1 MDPKGKIGVVK
12 PPSLG
17 YRHVVALIGFA
28 SCFLVNIQ
36 RMSLGVAIVAMVNQT
51 VPDRLA
57 ESNSTAIVCPYSNET
72 KSSSVKKV
80 EGDFSWNSQQQGLV
94 LGIGFLGFFFATIPA
109 SMLIKAL
116 QAKRVALFGSILSS
130 VVTMLCPIASELH
143 VNAMIV
149 AQFVRGIGQGF
160 LFVSL
165 FVLMANWFPRKERG
179 LLSTCV
185 ISGYS
190 IGSAVASAVTGYI
203 CDVPEL
209 GWEGSFYIM
218 GGIGVFHAALV
229 IVLLYETPQSHPKI
243 SSAELLYLSADEEK
257 NASNNV
263 PKTPWLKILSS
274 IPFYALLIGL
284 LGQYWCFSYFW
295 TVHSTFLGTIQ
306 HFPITENGVWSCLP
320 FLMKACG
327 EYSSSSISNWLL
339 MKKYVTVNVLRRTC
353 NSIGCIGFSA
363 AVLGTYY
370 SGCNGSMSAVTAAV
384 SMFFTGV
391 ATAGAMITCIDMA
404 PRFAGSLSAFLNG
417 AGCWVSFL
425 LPIIVGLIT
434 RNKLLTEWHTV
445 FFISI
450 SFVMLSG
457 VIFAIFGSAEVQPW
471 NFVEEDVKK
480 DINSLEL
487 NKERETSPQSTG
499 GLPNNHR

>member
-1 MDPKGKIGVVK
+1 MGIVK

-28 SCFLVNIQ
+28 SCFLINIQ

-51 VPDRLA
+51 VPDRLTD
-57 ESNSTAIVCPYSNET
+57 SNSTAMVCPYSNET
-72 KSSSVKKV
+72 RSSSAKTT
-80 EGDFSWNSQQQGLV
+80 EGDFSWTSQQQGLV
-94 LGIGFLGFFFATIPA
+94 LGMGFLGFFFATVPA
-109 SMLIKAL
+109 SRIFAAF
-116 QAKRVALFGSILSS
+116 QARRVALFGSILSS
-130 VVTMLCPIASELH
+130 VATLLCPVASQIH
-143 VNAMIV
+143 VNAMIA

-165 FVLMANWFPRKERG
+165 FVLMANWFPPKERG

-190 IGSAVASAVTGYI
+190 IGSTVASAVTGYI

-209 GWEGSFYIM
+209 GWSGSFYIM
-218 GGIGVFHAALV
+218 GGVGVFHAALV
-229 IVLLYETPQSHPKI
+229 IVLLYETPQDHPKI
-243 SSAELLYLSADEEK
+243 SSTELLYLSDGEEK
-257 NASNNV
+257 NASNNN
-263 PKTPWLKILSS
+263 PKTPWRKILTSV
-274 IPFYALLIGL
+274 PFYALLIGL

-320 FLMKACG
+320 FLMKAFG

-339 MKKYVTVNVLRRTC
+339 MKKYVTVDVLRRTC

-363 AVLGTYY
+363 AVLGTYF

-425 LPIIVGLIT
+425 LPILVGAIT
-434 RNKLLTEWHTV
+434 KNKLLEEWHTV

-450 SFVMLSG
+450 SFVMMSG
-457 VIFAIFGSAEVQPW
+457 IVFAIFGSAKVQPW
-471 NFVEEDVKK
+471 NFVEEEVNK
-480 DINSLEL
+480 DINSIEL
-487 NKERETSPQSTG
+487 SKQKDISPLSISV
-499 GLPNNHR
+499 LSNNHR

>member
-1 MDPKGKIGVVK
+1 MESKEKIGIVK

-28 SCFLVNIQ
+28 SCFLINIQ

-57 ESNSTAIVCPYSNET
+57 DSNSTAMVCPYSNET
-72 KSSSVKKV
+72 KSSS
-80 EGDFSWNSQQQGLV
+80 
-94 LGIGFLGFFFATIPA
+94 
-109 SMLIKAL
+109 
-116 QAKRVALFGSILSS
+116 AK
-130 VVTMLCPIASELH
+130 
-143 VNAMIV
+143 
-149 AQFVRGIGQGF
+149 QGF

-209 GWEGSFYIM
+209 GWSGSFYIM
-218 GGIGVFHAALV
+218 GGVGIFHAALV
-229 IVLLYETPQSHPKI
+229 IVLLYETPQDHPKI
-243 SSAELLYLSADEEK
+243 SSTELLYLSDDEEK
-257 NASNNV
+257 NASNDT
-263 PKTPWLKILSS
+263 PKTPWRKILTS

-320 FLMKACG
+320 FLMKAFG

-339 MKKYVTVNVLRRTC
+339 MKKYVNVDVLRRTC
-353 NSIGCIGFSA
+353 NSIG
-363 AVLGTYY
+363 
-370 SGCNGSMSAVTAAV
+370 
-384 SMFFTGV
+384 
-391 ATAGAMITCIDMA
+391 
-404 PRFAGSLSAFLNG
+404 
-417 AGCWVSFL
+417 
-425 LPIIVGLIT
+425 
-434 RNKLLTEWHTV
+434 KL
-445 FFISI
+445 
-450 SFVMLSG
+450 MLCKFRSY
-457 VIFAIFGSAEVQPW
+457 V
-471 NFVEEDVKK
+471 
-480 DINSLEL
+480 
-487 NKERETSPQSTG
+487 
-499 GLPNNHR
+499 